1 MLVTDPR
8 AAEERVADW
17 LYRGVLVGLACCSI
31 AGHGGAQTVHGIVL
45 YTNSDA
51 PVVMATVRLVD
62 LGGRVIGTAF
72 TDIDG
77 RFVIPVPADG
87 SYLVDA
93 EHVSAWSMVDGP
105 LDLSTTTN
113 TMVAFHL
120 QPSPIAL
127 EGLDVEVEGRSR
139 RLERTGFY
147 ERQQLSAGF
156 FLDDLAIAKRAPVR
170 TSDLI
175 RTVPG
180 VQFIEGRSAGMSGY
194 PIMSYALRSQTW
206 TRSDQPP
213 CFPRV
218 YLDGVVVEQ
227 GGSVIPSTAFDNLI
241 AAHDVGGMEVYRSPA
256 ETPFQIGGLSAC
268 GVIMLWTR
276 GGLGRR

>member
-1 MLVTDPR
+1 V
-8 AAEERVADW
+8 VDW
-17 LYRGVLVGLACCSI
+17 LHRGVIVGSACCLI
-31 AGHGGAQTVHGIVL
+31 AGPGSAQTIHGIVL
-45 YTNSDA
+45 YSHSDG
-51 PVVMATVRLVD
+51 PVVMATVRLLD
-62 LGGRVIGTAF
+62 PDGTVVASTF

-77 RFVIPVPADG
+77 RFVIPVPEDG

-105 LDLSTTTN
+105 LALSTTAN

-120 QPSPIAL
+120 QPNPIAL
-127 EGLDVEVEGRSR
+127 EGLDVAVEGRSR
-139 RLERTGFY
+139 RLSRTGFY
-147 ERQQLSAGF
+147 ERRELSAGF
-156 FLDDLAIAKRAPVR
+156 FLDDQAIAKRAPIR

-180 VQFIEGRSAGMSGY
+180 VQFIEGRSAGVSGY

-218 YLDGVVVEQ
+218 YIDGVVVEQ

-241 AAHDVGGMEVYRSPA
+241 AAYDVGGVEVYRSPA
-256 ETPFQIGGLSAC
+256 ETPFQVAGLSAC
-268 GVIMLWTR
+268 GVIMLSTR

>member
-1 MLVTDPR
+1 V
-8 AAEERVADW
+8 VGW
-17 LYRGVLVGLACCSI
+17 LDRGVVVGLASCLI
-31 AGHGGAQTVHGIVL
+31 AAPGRAQTVHGIVL
-45 YTNSDA
+45 YTHSDG
-51 PVVMATVRLVD
+51 PVVMATVRLLDPDGNV
-62 LGGRVIGTAF
+62 VATTF

-87 SYLVDA
+87 TYLVDA

-105 LDLSTTTN
+105 LELSTRAN

-120 QPSPIAL
+120 QPNPIAL

-139 RLERTGFY
+139 RLARTGFY
-147 ERQQLSAGF
+147 ERRKLSAGF
-156 FLDDLAIAKRAPVR
+156 FLDDLAIAKRAPIR

-180 VQFIEGRSAGMSGY
+180 VQFIEGRSAGLSGY
-194 PIMSYALRSQTW
+194 PIMSYALRSQMW

-218 YLDGVVVEQ
+218 YIDGVVAEQ
-227 GGSVIPSTAFDNLI
+227 GGSVIPSTGFDNLI

-276 GGLGRR
+276 GALGRR